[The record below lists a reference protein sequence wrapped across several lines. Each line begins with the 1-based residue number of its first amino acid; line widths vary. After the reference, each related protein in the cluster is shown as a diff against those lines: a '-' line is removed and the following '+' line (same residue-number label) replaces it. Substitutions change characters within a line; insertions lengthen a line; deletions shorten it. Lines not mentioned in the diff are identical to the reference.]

1 MSDHTIVEIKDKQRD
16 FYYDFLRGIAI
27 MMVIGIHTYTDG
39 FMHFNLFLRQFL
51 NCAVPIFLAI
61 SGYFIGRKNFEN
73 GSYGIFLQKQIP
85 RVYIPMLIWSIPWLL
100 LSLHQGELLSKSLVR
115 VFVGDMSISI
125 FYFIILIM
133 QYYILTPFIQR
144 ANTQF
149 GGGKYAVMITLIGI
163 TLFDYLL
170 RIKSINVPLV
180 GSAGLFPVWLI
191 FYVMGVLKAQ
201 KINLPFLC
209 KRPLTWAIFAILLC
223 CLQIGIMYKLNG
235 GVVHG
240 IKLSAHI
247 YSFFVVMW
255 LFTKQARSC
264 YSKIQNT
271 KVVHHVIVVGK
282 LSFFIYLTHCLFLYA
297 LNYIQFPNAW
307 SLRWVTCLC
316 LSYGMAMVFDKVCPQ
331 KMKKYFGF

>member
-1 MSDHTIVEIKDKQRD
+1 VIS
-16 FYYDFLRGIAI
+16 I

-61 SGYFIGRKNFEN
+61 SGFFIGRKNFEN

-115 VFVGDMSISI
+115 VFVGDMSMSI

-149 GGGKYAVMITLIGI
+149 GGKYAVIITLIGI

-170 RIKSINVPLV
+170 RIKSVNVPLV

-191 FYVMGVLKAQ
+191 FYVMGVLKVQ

-223 CLQIGIMYKLNG
+223 CLQIGLMYKLNG
-235 GVVHG
+235 VVVHG

-247 YSFFVVMW
+247 YSFFCGNVAFYKTGSFL
-255 LFTKQARSC
+255 LFKD
-264 YSKIQNT
+264 SK
-271 KVVHHVIVVGK
+271 
-282 LSFFIYLTHCLFLYA
+282 
-297 LNYIQFPNAW
+297 
-307 SLRWVTCLC
+307 
-316 LSYGMAMVFDKVCPQ
+316 
-331 KMKKYFGF
+331 

>member
-1 MSDHTIVEIKDKQRD
+1 MSNQTNVEIKDRQRD
-16 FYYDFLRGIAI
+16 SYYDFLRGIAI

-115 VFVGDMSISI
+115 VFVGDMSMSI

-149 GGGKYAVMITLIGI
+149 GGGKYAVIITLIGI

-209 KRPLTWAIFAILLC
+209 KRPLIWALFAILLC
-223 CLQIGIMYKLNG
+223 CLQIGLMYKLNG
-235 GVVHG
+235 GV
-240 IKLSAHI
+240 
-247 YSFFVVMW
+247 
-255 LFTKQARSC
+255 
-264 YSKIQNT
+264 
-271 KVVHHVIVVGK
+271 
-282 LSFFIYLTHCLFLYA
+282 
-297 LNYIQFPNAW
+297 
-307 SLRWVTCLC
+307 
-316 LSYGMAMVFDKVCPQ
+316 
-331 KMKKYFGF
+331 